1 MRLFEAPAQM
11 LRARI
16 SAVLCLPLLA
26 AGAAVAGPVD
36 PASNAQPTD
45 DTVTATT
52 FVVRGRGWGHGVGM
66 GQWGAYGQAKRGVP
80 YKKILSH
87 YYPGTKLV
95 VTRTASVR
103 VLLAEGRRTVAIASE
118 APFRLMDGEGEIHD
132 LEPGSYSSGPGLA
145 VALDPALPPQALPGP
160 LTFLRGAEPLLVGTK
175 PYRGNLQLQRVRG
188 RLQVVNVVGI
198 DAYVRGVVSEE
209 VPDDWPLEVVKAQAV
224 AARSYALAQAA
235 GRSILYADT
244 RSQVYGGVAAE
255 SEVGDKAVAATSRQ
269 VLTFDGK
276 VATTFFFS
284 SSGGRTA
291 DVEDVFIGGTPIP
304 YLVSVP
310 DPDDKLSPYY
320 RWGPVVLAAAKV
332 SKLLG
337 APGTIDLRTIPVSG
351 RAKEIVVQTR
361 AGERRL
367 ASSTFRR
374 ALGLRS
380 TWVTIGVLSLSR
392 PAGLAASGSPVTLT
406 GTARRVKGP
415 ITLEQKS
422 AGQPWGNSRSIEL
435 DADRAFVL
443 DVVPDGTTQY
453 RLTAADGV
461 ISTPLRVPVAAVRRN
476 ALAGAAGP
484 RASTRGGAGRFF
496 VDDPLA
502 ARQWHL
508 AYVRA
513 FDFWAEL
520 PLLEPVTV
528 AVIDTGIDLGHP
540 DLADNVV
547 AAKSF
552 VGGSADDPLGHGT
565 FVAGLIAAEV
575 DNAEGVAG
583 MAFPARLLVARVATA
598 DGDIDAAVEAKAI
611 RWAVNRGARVINLSV
626 GGLRDPLNPG
636 RDTFSQEEADAVA
649 YATGKGAVVVAS
661 VGNGDSAPSSPWPF
675 ASYPAALPHVIGVSA
690 VSPSGSV
697 PGFSNR
703 DAVFNDLGAPGQG
716 LVSTAPRKLTAE
728 RPSCVD
734 QGYSPCA
741 APDLRDGAGTSFSA
755 AQVSAAAAILLAV
768 NPKLTPEQ
776 VAAIVERSAVDA
788 KAGTGC
794 LPCPPGRDS
803 RSGWGTLDVT
813 AALEALAEPLPPAD
827 RYESNDD
834 AGSRAATLYGRE
846 RTVKATLDFWDDQVD
861 VYRVNVGR
869 GERLKAYLRGPVGT
883 QTNLILWRPGTERVE
898 GLSTEVQ
905 ERRVTQSARAGPNEA
920 FAHRATEGGWYYVEV
935 KMAGPG
941 SGRYSLRLAK
951 SR

>member
-1 MRLFEAPAQM
+1 MRLFEALAQM
-11 LRARI
+11 LRSLRY
-16 SAVLCLPLLA
+16 AVFCLPLLA
-26 AGAAVAGPVD
+26 AGAAVAGQTQ
-36 PASNAQPTD
+36 ASD

-52 FVVRGRGWGHGVGM
+52 YVIRGRGWGHGVGM
-66 GQWGAYGQAKRGVP
+66 GQWGAFGQAKRGVR

-95 VTRTASVR
+95 EAPTTSVR
-103 VLLAEGRRTVAIASE
+103 VLLAEGRRTVSITSE

-132 LEPGSYSSGPGLA
+132 LAPGSYSTGTGFA

-160 LTFLRGAEPLLVGTK
+160 LTFLRGTKPLLLGTK
-175 PYRGNLQLQRVRG
+175 PYRGNFQLQRVHG

-198 DAYVRGVVSEE
+198 DPYIRGVVSEE
-209 VPDDWPLEVVKAQAV
+209 VPEDWPLEVVKAQAV

-235 GRSILYADT
+235 GRSILYSDT
-244 RSQVYGGVAAE
+244 RSQVYGGVEAE
-255 SEVGDKAVAATSRQ
+255 SDVGDSAVAATSRQ
-269 VLTFDGK
+269 VLMFDGK

-310 DPDDKLSPYY
+310 DPDDKLSPHH
-320 RWGPVVLAAAKV
+320 RWGPVVLPAPKV
-332 SKLLG
+332 AKLLG
-337 APGTIDLRTIPVSG
+337 APAAIDVRAIPVTG

-361 AGERRL
+361 TGERRVS
-367 ASSTFRR
+367 SSTFRR
-374 ALGLRS
+374 TLGLRS

-392 PAGLAASGSPVTLT
+392 PAGMASAGFPLTLT
-406 GTARRVKGP
+406 GTARQVKGP
-415 ITLEQKS
+415 IELQSKV
-422 AGQPWGNSRSIEL
+422 GGGPWSDGIAVDLATDRSFAI
-435 DADRAFVL
+435 
-443 DVVPDGTTQY
+443 DVVPEATTRY
-453 RLTAADGV
+453 RLTAADDV
-461 ISTPLRVPVAAVRRN
+461 VSVPLRVPVATASRALAVVDQPRN
-476 ALAGAAGP
+476 ASVPSAPG
-484 RASTRGGAGRFF
+484 FF

-502 ARQWHL
+502 GRQWHL

-520 PLLEPVTV
+520 PLLEPVIV

-540 DLADNVV
+540 DLSNNVL

-552 VGGSADDPLGHGT
+552 VGGSADDPIGHGT

-583 MAFPARLLVARVATA
+583 MAFPARLLVAKVATA

-611 RWAVNRGARVINLSV
+611 RWAVNRGARVINLSI
-626 GGLRDPLNPG
+626 GGIRDPLHRI

-649 YATGKGAVVVAS
+649 YAHSKGAVVVAS
-661 VGNGDSAPSSPWPF
+661 VGNSDSAPARPWPF

-690 VSPSGSV
+690 VSQSGSV
-697 PGFSNR
+697 PAFSNR
-703 DAVFNDLGAPGQG
+703 DAVFNDLGAPGQS
-716 LVSTAPRKLTAE
+716 LVSTTPRKLTAE
-728 RPSCVD
+728 RPSCID

-741 APDLRDGAGTSFSA
+741 PPDLRNGTGTSFSA

-768 NPKLTPEQ
+768 NPRLTPDQ
-776 VAAIVERSAVDA
+776 VAAIIERSAVDA
-788 KAGTGC
+788 RAATGC
-794 LPCPPGRDS
+794 APCATGRDS
-803 RSGWGTLDVT
+803 RSGWGALDVT
-813 AALEALAEPLPPAD
+813 AGLEALAEPLPPAD

-834 AGSRAATLYGRE
+834 AGSRAATMYGRE

-861 VYRVNVGR
+861 VYRVNVRR
-869 GERLKAYLRGPVGT
+869 GEQLRAYLRGPVGT
-883 QTNLILWRPGTERVE
+883 QTNLILWRPGTEHVE
-898 GLSTEVQ
+898 GLSEELQ
-905 ERRVTQSARAGPNEA
+905 ARRVTQSVRAGPNEA
-920 FAHRATEGGWYYVEV
+920 IGHLAAQGGWYYVEV

>member
-1 MRLFEAPAQM
+1 M
-11 LRARI
+11 LRALI
-16 SAVLCLPLLA
+16 PAVLCLPMLA
-26 AGAAVAGPVD
+26 AGAAVAG
-36 PASNAQPTD
+36 SAQSAD
-45 DTVTATT
+45 ETVTATT
-52 FVVRGRGWGHGVGM
+52 FVIRGRGWGHGVGM
-66 GQWGAYGQAKRGVP
+66 GQWGAYGQARRGVR
-80 YKKILSH
+80 YKKILAH

-95 VTRTASVR
+95 EARTASVR
-103 VLLAEGRRTVAIASE
+103 VLLADGRRQVTVTSE
-118 APFRLMDGEGEIHD
+118 TPFRIMDGKGEMYE
-132 LEPGSYSSGPGLA
+132 LEPGGYTTGPGFA
-145 VALDPALPPQALPGP
+145 VAIDPALPPQSLPGP
-160 LTFLRGAEPLLVGTK
+160 LTFLRGDEPLLLGTK
-175 PYRGNLQLQRVRG
+175 PYRGNLVLQRVNG

-198 DAYVRGVVSEE
+198 DPYIRGVVSEE

-244 RSQVYGGVAAE
+244 RSQVYGGVEAE
-255 SEVGDKAVAATSRQ
+255 SDVGDRAVAATARQ
-269 VLTFDGK
+269 VLTFEGK

-310 DPDDKLSPYY
+310 DPDDKLSPHH
-320 RWGPVVLAAAKV
+320 RWGPVVLPATRVA
-332 SKLLG
+332 KLLG
-337 APGTIDLRTIPVSG
+337 APGTTDLRTVPASG
-351 RAKEIVVQTR
+351 RAREIVVQTR
-361 AGERRL
+361 GGERSL
-367 ASSTFRR
+367 QSSSFRR
-374 ALGLRS
+374 ALDLRS
-380 TWVTIGVLSLSR
+380 TWVTLGVLSLAR
-392 PAGLAASGSPVTLT
+392 PAGMAQAGLPVTLT
-406 GTARRVKGP
+406 GTARKVKGP
-415 ITLEQKS
+415 IGLQKRV
-422 AGQPWGNSRSIEL
+422 AGGSWTAGPAL
-435 DADRAFVL
+435 KLAADRSFAV
-443 DVVPDGTTQY
+443 DVTPQDTTEY
-453 RLTAADGV
+453 RLTAADDV
-461 ISTPLRVPVAAVRRN
+461 VSVPLRVPVAATTRR
-476 ALAGAAGP
+476 LTVVDSP
-484 RASTRGGAGRFF
+484 RSATAGRSSSFF

-502 ARQWHL
+502 GRQWHL

-520 PLLEPVTV
+520 PFLEPVTV

-540 DLADNVV
+540 DLAGNVI

-575 DNAEGVAG
+575 DNAEGIAG

-611 RWAVNRGARVINLSV
+611 RWAVNRGARVINLSI
-626 GGLRDPLNPG
+626 GGLRDPLNSG
-636 RDTFSQEEADAVA
+636 QDTFSQEEADAIA
-649 YATGKGAVVVAS
+649 YAHSKGVVVVAS
-661 VGNGDSAPSSPWPF
+661 VGNGDSAPSQPWPY

-690 VSPSGSV
+690 VSQSGGV

-703 DAVFNDLGAPGQG
+703 DAVFNDVGAPGQS

-728 RPSCVD
+728 RPSCLD
-734 QGYSPCA
+734 QGYSLCA
-741 APDLRDGAGTSFSA
+741 PPDLRDGAGTSFSA

-776 VAAIVERSAVDA
+776 VGAIIERSAVDA
-788 KAGTGC
+788 KASSGC
-794 LPCPPGRDS
+794 LPCAPGRDA

-813 AALEALAEPLPPAD
+813 AALEALDEPLPPTD

-834 AGSRAATLYGRE
+834 AGARAATMYGRE
-846 RTVKATLDFWDDQVD
+846 RTVRATLDFWDDQVD
-861 VYRVNVGR
+861 VYRVNVGK
-869 GERLKAYLRGPVGT
+869 GQLLKAFLRGPAGT
-883 QTNLILWRPGTERVE
+883 QTNLILWRPGTETVD

-920 FAHRATEGGWYYVEV
+920 FSHRAAVGGWYYVEV

-941 SGRYSLRLAK
+941 SGRYALRLAK

>member
-11 LRARI
+11 LRALRP
-16 SAVLCLPLLA
+16 VLLCLPLLA
-26 AGAAVAGPVD
+26 AGAAVAGP
-36 PASNAQPTD
+36 AQTTD
-45 DTVTATT
+45 DSVTATT
-52 FVVRGRGWGHGVGM
+52 FVIRGRGWGHGVGM

-95 VTRTASVR
+95 ETRTTSVR
-103 VLLAEGRRTVAIASE
+103 VLLADGRRTVTIASE
-118 APFRLMDGEGEIHD
+118 APFSLMDGEGEIHD
-132 LEPGSYSSGPGLA
+132 LAPGSYSTGPGFA
-145 VALDPALPPQALPGP
+145 VALDPVLPPQALPGP
-160 LTFLRGAEPLLVGTK
+160 LTFLRGSEPLLLGTK
-175 PYRGNLQLQRVRG
+175 PYRGNLQLQRVHG

-198 DAYVRGVVSEE
+198 DPYIRGVVSEE

-244 RSQVYGGVAAE
+244 RSQVYGGIEAE
-255 SEVGDKAVAATSRQ
+255 SDIGDKAVAATSRQ
-269 VLTFDGK
+269 VLMFDGK

-310 DPDDKLSPYY
+310 DPDDKLSPHH
-320 RWGPVVLAAAKV
+320 RWGPVVLAAPKV
-332 SKLLG
+332 SKMLS
-337 APGTIDLRTIPVSG
+337 APAAIDLRTVPVSG

-361 AGERRL
+361 TGERRVP
-367 ASSTFRR
+367 SSTFRR
-374 ALGLRS
+374 ALDLRS
-380 TWVTIGVLSLSR
+380 TWVTIGVLSLAR
-392 PAGLAASGSPVTLT
+392 PAGMAAAGSPVTLA
-406 GTARRVKGP
+406 GTARQVKGP
-415 ITLEQKS
+415 VALEQKS
-422 AGQPWGNSRSIEL
+422 AGQPWGGRRPIEL
-435 DADRAFVL
+435 SADRSFAL

-461 ISTPLRVPVAAVRRN
+461 VSAPLRVPVSAVRRQ
-476 ALAGAAGP
+476 ALVDAAP
-484 RASTRGGAGRFF
+484 LASTRGAAGQFF

-520 PLLEPVTV
+520 PLLELVTV
-528 AVIDTGIDLGHP
+528 AIIDTGIDLGHP
-540 DLADNVV
+540 DLADNVE

-552 VGGSADDPLGHGT
+552 VGGSADDAIGHGT

-583 MAFPARLLVARVATA
+583 MAFPARLLVAKVATA
-598 DGDIDAAVEAKAI
+598 DGDIDASVEAKAI
-611 RWAVNRGARVINLSV
+611 RWAVNRGARVVNLSI
-626 GGLRDPLNPG
+626 GGIRDPLHRV
-636 RDTFSQEEADAVA
+636 RDSFSQEEADAIA
-649 YATGKGAVVVAS
+649 YAHSKGVVVVAS
-661 VGNGDSAPSSPWPF
+661 VGNGDSAPYTPWPY

-690 VSPSGSV
+690 VSQNGSV

-716 LVSTAPRKLTAE
+716 LVSTAPRELTAE
-728 RPSCVD
+728 RPSCLD
-734 QGYSPCA
+734 QGYSLCA

-776 VAAIVERSAVDA
+776 VGAVIERSAVDA
-788 KAGTGC
+788 KAATGC
-794 LPCPPGRDS
+794 VPCAYGRDS

-834 AGSRAATLYGRE
+834 AGSRAATMYGRE

-861 VYRVNVGR
+861 VYRVRVGK
-869 GERLKAYLRGPVGT
+869 GERLKVFLRGPVGT
-883 QTNLILWRPGTERVE
+883 QTNLILWRPGTEHVE
-898 GLSTEVQ
+898 GFSDEMQ
-905 ERRVTQSARAGPNEA
+905 ARRITQSVRAGPNEA
-920 FAHRATEGGWYYVEV
+920 IVHAATEGGWYYVEV

-951 SR
+951 TR